1 MPPRLRF
8 IPWFCGLPCDEMTLE
23 VRDDGIVAAQGG
35 CPDCRQEVALF
46 HEEDR
51 PPRVAGKEV
60 SAERAIEAAVRMLKE
75 ARSPFV
81 YGLSLSTTGTA
92 RRATS
97 LAEAIGAAID
107 VEGSEAIRADLIALS
122 TLGLP
127 SATFGEIRDR
137 ADLFLLWRCD
147 PRRSHPGIFAGRQ
160 RSAETGAPHRP
171 VILAPPAG
179 AAGAA
184 TDRVLSVDA
193 GADLDVALALRAL
206 VNGAAPRGAGPGGVS
221 VALLG
226 EAALALRRARYS
238 ALVWGPATASS
249 VMGAGIAMT
258 LTLLA
263 RDLNATTRSAARP
276 LGAGGNVAGAVAAM
290 AAATGYPRAVTFSGE
305 ATRHAPGE
313 FDAAGMIGAR
323 GADVLLLVGPRRV
336 ESAPVHLAEGHGG
349 AVRTVAGHQEDAAR
363 PAGGDVR
370 GPSRPDPGIVVIGP
384 RLPRGVDNPDV
395 WIPTATP
402 GLSAAGTAARADGVT
417 VVLKALVPT
426 RLPTEEDVLDRLLGP
441 LAAPGRSRADRGA
454 SSNAARQPL
463 SGRSRG

>member
-23 VRDDGIVAAQGG
+23 VREDGIVAAQGG

-147 PRRSHPGIFAGRQ
+147 PRGSHPGLFAARP
-160 RSAETGAPHRP
+160 RSDVSGPRP
-171 VILAPPAG
+171 VILVPPAG

-184 TDRVLSVDA
+184 TDRVLPVSA
-193 GADLDVALALRAL
+193 GADLDAALALRAL
-206 VNGAAPRGAGPGGVS
+206 VNGAEPQGAGPGGVP

-226 EAALALRRARYS
+226 DAALALRRARYS
-238 ALVWGPATASS
+238 AIFWGPAVASP
-249 VMGAGIAMT
+249 VTGAWIALT

-263 RDLNATTRSAARP
+263 RNLNATTRSAARP
-276 LGAGGNVAGAVAAM
+276 LGTVGNVAGAVAAI
-290 AAATGYPRAVTFSGE
+290 AAATGYPRAVSFAGGE
-305 ATRHAPGE
+305 TRHAPGGV
-313 FDAAGMIGAR
+313 DAAGMIG
-323 GADVLLLVGPRRV
+323 
-336 ESAPVHLAEGHGG
+336 
-349 AVRTVAGHQEDAAR
+349 
-363 PAGGDVR
+363 
-370 GPSRPDPGIVVIGP
+370 
-384 RLPRGVDNPDV
+384 
-395 WIPTATP
+395 
-402 GLSAAGTAARADGVT
+402 
-417 VVLKALVPT
+417 
-426 RLPTEEDVLDRLLGP
+426 
-441 LAAPGRSRADRGA
+441 RSE
-454 SSNAARQPL
+454 
-463 SGRSRG
+463 